1 MKLRRAEGKHPR
13 DCFCFF
19 NVLGDSIGAG
29 VVEHLPRDDLR
40 KYDCNGIV
48 DDRAL
53 LSNLEKQEEPKQ
65 VVVTS
70 AL

>member
-1 MKLRRAEGKHPR
+1 M
-13 DCFCFF
+13 
-19 NVLGDSIGAG
+19 LGDSIGAG
-29 VVEHLPRDDLR
+29 VVEHLSRDDLR

-48 DDRAL
+48 DDRAP
-53 LSNLEKQEEPKQ
+53 LSNLEKPEEPDQ